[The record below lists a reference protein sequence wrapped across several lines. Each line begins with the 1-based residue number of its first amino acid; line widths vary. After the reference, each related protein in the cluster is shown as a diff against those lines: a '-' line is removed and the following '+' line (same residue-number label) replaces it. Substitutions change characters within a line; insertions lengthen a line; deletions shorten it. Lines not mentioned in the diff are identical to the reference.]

1 MTERQKIILNLII
14 REYINT
20 AEPVSSKYLASKGK
34 LKYSSATLRNEMA
47 ELERSG
53 YIFQPHTSAG
63 RIPTEKGFNF
73 YIDNFIKDKDLSIK
87 GQQIIKNAV
96 AVAKKEQLNVIK
108 TLARSLAEL
117 SGVAVIIGFD
127 TNDFYYTGLSNLFSQ
142 PEFRDYDL
150 VCNMSAVIDKLDE
163 AMVDIFESV
172 DNLEILLGKKNPFAP
187 DCGSVLA
194 KYSTGEE
201 EVMLGILGPMRMDY
215 QNNYSLLKYT
225 RELINKV

>member
-1 MTERQKIILNLII
+1 MIERQKTILNLII
-14 REYINT
+14 QEYINT
-20 AEPVSSKYLASKGK
+20 AEPVSSKYLAGKGK

-63 RIPTEKGFNF
+63 RVPTEKGFSF
-73 YIDNFIKDKDLSIK
+73 YIDNFVKDKDLSIK
-87 GQQIIKNAV
+87 GQQIIENAI
-96 AVAKKEQLNVIK
+96 AVAKKGQFSVIK
-108 TLARSLAEL
+108 ALAKSLAEL
-117 SGVAVIIGFD
+117 SGVAVIVGFD

-163 AMVDIFESV
+163 AIEDIFESV
-172 DNLEILLGKKNPFAP
+172 NDLKILLGKENPFAP

-194 KYSTGEE
+194 KYSIGKE
-201 EVMLGILGPMRMDY
+201 EVMLSILGPMRMDY
-215 QNNYSLLKYT
+215 QNNYSLIKYS